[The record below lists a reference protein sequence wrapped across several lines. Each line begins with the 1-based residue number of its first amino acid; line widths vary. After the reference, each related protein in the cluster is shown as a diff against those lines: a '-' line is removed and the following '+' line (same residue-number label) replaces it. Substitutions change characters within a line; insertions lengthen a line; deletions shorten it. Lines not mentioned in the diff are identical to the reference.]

1 VNYFDAV
8 PKPENVKTLEDLAPV
23 IELYHHMV
31 RAGNL
36 DEARVLFR
44 DRISQSTYYQ
54 FGAYQLRIEL
64 LDALFLDGEDK
75 PPRLKDESAQA
86 WTLNG
91 LANTYALS
99 GQPHR
104 AVPLFEQA
112 IKLGE
117 AKGDKENLAIRLGNV
132 AGMAQIHIGSLNAAE
147 RNLRRRIDLSREI
160 ADEDSEGTGH
170 YERGRILAYAG
181 QWEESEKAFNAGE
194 EQKKKTHHIQGQ
206 GLIWAYRAQRFLLI
220 ARDDLQS
227 SIVNLKSPVECAQ
240 RALELADEQAKDIPI
255 PRDYVRA
262 YWLLGSAY
270 RANNE
275 LTLAEENLSKSL
287 NLCRQINMV
296 DHEANILLDLA
307 RLSFDYALCSASGS
321 AQDELF
327 KDAQEKAFEA
337 LVITERSGYVLQGA
351 DVNLFLAQYALEQE
365 KDKVKAKAYAE
376 SALKLAYCDGPPYYY
391 KVAYEEAERMI
402 ARLNDEG

>member
-1 VNYFDAV
+1 VLESIAENKEALENDLHDLMNRGLLQYDKNNKIFDLHPIVRRYAYDQLTAADRATAHSRLVNYFDAV

-117 AKGDKENLAIRLGNV
+117 AKELV
-132 AGMAQIHIGSLNAAE
+132 TMNAAE
-147 RNLRRRIDLSREI
+147 
-160 ADEDSEGTGH
+160 
-170 YERGRILAYAG
+170 
-181 QWEESEKAFNAGE
+181 
-194 EQKKKTHHIQGQ
+194 
-206 GLIWAYRAQRFLLI
+206 FLLMLDNGKNQKRLLML
-220 ARDDLQS
+220 AKNKKRKHTTFKD
-227 SIVNLKSPVECAQ
+227 
-240 RALELADEQAKDIPI
+240 RALFGHIVPS
-255 PRDYVRA
+255 VF
-262 YWLLGSAY
+262 
-270 RANNE
+270 
-275 LTLAEENLSKSL
+275 
-287 NLCRQINMV
+287 C
-296 DHEANILLDLA
+296 
-307 RLSFDYALCSASGS
+307 
-321 AQDELF
+321 
-327 KDAQEKAFEA
+327 
-337 LVITERSGYVLQGA
+337 
-351 DVNLFLAQYALEQE
+351 
-365 KDKVKAKAYAE
+365 
-376 SALKLAYCDGPPYYY
+376 
-391 KVAYEEAERMI
+391 
-402 ARLNDEG
+402 